1 MKTSIRTIG
10 VALLVLS
17 AFVGFAAADVS
28 EPPDAGST
36 WSTARSFTA
45 SWGYTSVEGTLT
57 SSPADSV
64 DMWKS
69 TTPDVGD
76 TLYVYLNSGAYN
88 KGVAAE
94 MFDGNHALMQRVKKG
109 DKVHNDETLD
119 AEPVYVKVSGSS
131 GDGDYTFAL
140 SRNV

>member
-1 MKTSIRTIG
+1 MKTRIRTIG

-17 AFVGFAAADVS
+17 AFVGFAAAES
-28 EPPDAGST
+28 PDAGST
-36 WSTARSFTA
+36 WSTAKPFTA
-45 SWGYTSVEGTLT
+45 DDGVYTFVDGTLG
-57 SSPADSV
+57 PADSV

-76 TLYVYLNSGAYN
+76 TLYVYLNGGAYN

-94 MFDGNHALMQRVKKG
+94 MFDGNHALMQRVEKDNKE
-109 DKVHNDETLD
+109 HNDETLD